1 MKLLIIGGGI
11 YVKGSEYN
19 ENGTII
25 PSVLESIKENY
36 IDQVG
41 FVTTSNKSV
50 NDCLKNLKR
59 LSKFLNIKINSK
71 TFIKFQSNSKT
82 SYKKALKKFK
92 PDATIVATPDHTHY
106 KICRDVIFI

>member
-1 MKLLIIGGGI
+1 MKILIIGGGI

-25 PSVLESIKENY
+25 PSLLESIKDNY

-50 NDCLKNLKR
+50 NDCLKKSKR
-59 LSKFLNIKINSK
+59 LSKF
-71 TFIKFQSNSKT
+71 FE
-82 SYKKALKKFK
+82 YKN
-92 PDATIVATPDHTHY
+92 
-106 KICRDVIFI
+106 